1 MIRDTTRTRARIH
14 SINQLGAFSSTRDEA
29 IDSANL
35 QSLIVSDFNQRAY
48 LTTTGTEARRGGTP
62 LSSATTTRCAELPF
76 IYLRL
81 LKEKRVEEQY
91 DGGVRLTQ

>member
-1 MIRDTTRTRARIH
+1 MIIRETTRTRARIH
-14 SINQLGAFSSTRDEA
+14 NINQLGVFSSTRDEA

-35 QSLIVSDFNQRAY
+35 QNLHVPFSDHRAY

-76 IYLRL
+76 IYRRL
-81 LKEKRVEEQY
+81 LKKIGCRAI
-91 DGGVRLTQ
+91 